1 MRKIKYRKGRKV
13 QPNSL
18 EYTGVHKN
26 KESEM
31 QLFVYDEVSFSEY
44 VDFEFKD
51 LNKLVDI
58 TKNNWLNIHGLN
70 NLELNPI
77 HLNLSKL
84 PLRSFLQ
91 ELFLD
96 LQSQ

>member
-44 VDFEFKD
+44 VDFEFKSDQD
-51 LNKLVDI
+51 LSALCARTNLVGAHHSQSHAD
-58 TKNNWLNIHGLN
+58 
-70 NLELNPI
+70 
-77 HLNLSKL
+77 SKL
-84 PLRSFLQ
+84 DCQKPLGKTACIGTRILQ
-91 ELFLD
+91 RR
-96 LQSQ
+96 